1 VEKWTLPLSII
12 ALVLAL
18 IGIAGNLTGKVAVVD
33 MAKVAKESPK
43 AQLYEKQLAD
53 KYQQLTK
60 NLAQKKGLSEA
71 EKEKQQAAAYEEY
84 LKTKEQLE
92 LKLER
97 EVAASV
103 RKIARSRRLSVV
115 LYKEAVRWG
124 GVDITPQVTKALR

>member
-1 VEKWTLPLSII
+1 
-12 ALVLAL
+12 
-18 IGIAGNLTGKVAVVD
+18 